1 MQIVH
6 LLRCEGLS
14 GSLVHGATL
23 PLTEHLWGQVRRL
36 LGMCPHSTDLRLAL
50 TWTQWQD
57 LRFYMQNVTK
67 LHSLSWGN
75 VLSFHAQV
83 LTTLSATKIS
93 SSSVRSC
100 LSMIHIY
107 RGVVCWIVLS
117 PSLQVLWIYNSGTLV
132 RSRNV
137 IVVFLVK
144 TTCLDKVLP
153 NLKLFQI

>member
-1 MQIVH
+1 MQIVR

-14 GSLVHGATL
+14 GSLAHGATL

-36 LGMCPHSTDLRLAL
+36 LGMCPHSTDLCLAL

-75 VLSFHAQV
+75 VLSFLAQV

-100 LSMIHIY
+100 LNDSHLQ
-107 RGVVCWIVLS
+107 RCSVLNFIVSISSSFVGL
-117 PSLQVLWIYNSGTLV
+117 
-132 RSRNV
+132 
-137 IVVFLVK
+137 
-144 TTCLDKVLP
+144 
-153 NLKLFQI
+153 